1 MNNYTVVY
9 KIRPQQ
15 ISDIP
20 QEGLYITV
28 RYLLVRHLL
37 VIKFIKCD
45 RWWPI
50 AKTFLPFSLYPLYHI
65 LIENMEK
72 MVYGV

>member
-20 QEGLYITV
+20 QEGSYITV
-28 RYLLVRHLL
+28 RYLL

-50 AKTFLPFSLYPLYHI
+50 AKTCLPFSLYPLYYV
-65 LIENMEK
+65 LIENLEK